1 MASSDSIIVSHTV
14 HIYAGAILFKCL
26 CNQAVT
32 TLIRNSNRHLHNFLF
47 VALLLQSYP
56 TFWCLQ
62 DFSLMFDDHSCSTAT
77 DLVGM
82 LGKMHCVQ
90 WRSQE
95 I

>member
-1 MASSDSIIVSHTV
+1 MASSNSIIVSHTIV
-14 HIYAGAILFKCL
+14 YAGAILFKCL

-62 DFSLMFDDHSCSTAT
+62 DFSLMFDDHSCS

-82 LGKMHCVQ
+82 HGKMHCV
-90 WRSQE
+90 
-95 I
+95 